1 MDERKCTDKELHEFF
16 SGLADRMTIAA
27 SYEKR
32 IARFEAPRFN
42 VFKYIEPN
50 EARVTKILGD
60 ILDPKGSHGQGDV
73 FLRSFLKAMGFAR
86 PTSEEIENAAVRP
99 EDRTNENRRVDLTV
113 TMGPHILG
121 LENKIGAGEQP
132 EQIGHY
138 MQWLR
143 TNANGS
149 WLLIFLTPDGC
160 VPTTCDEQ
168 EWKAAVKNN
177 QALSL
182 PYSALSS
189 WLFSCV
195 TLAPSDRVRGFI
207 QDMATW
213 AKNPLGGKMA
223 GNLYEQSILGF
234 FDDGKNGRFLETLLA
249 VQDTSD
255 VVRVGLIIPFAKDL
269 EKEVTAKFEASEWI
283 VSSKISE
290 TDLQE
295 RSPGIT
301 VRHTSWPPRCEIGIV
316 ADTWKSP
323 FGYGIYWPDA
333 SKNARE
339 RLKSEF
345 QERKWRNGRSS
356 PTWPWWADVPEFE
369 KVLVKNWNESQTLM
383 LMQGEKKR
391 ELINHFVK
399 CLIALQKV
407 VRDLDLGELQRV

>member
-1 MDERKCTDKELHEFF
+1 
-16 SGLADRMTIAA
+16 
-27 SYEKR
+27 
-32 IARFEAPRFN
+32 
-42 VFKYIEPN
+42 
-50 EARVTKILGD
+50 
-60 ILDPKGSHGQGDV
+60 
-73 FLRSFLKAMGFAR
+73 
-86 PTSEEIENAAVRP
+86 
-99 EDRTNENRRVDLTV
+99 
-113 TMGPHILG
+113 
-121 LENKIGAGEQP
+121 
-132 EQIGHY
+132 
-138 MQWLR
+138 
-143 TNANGS
+143 
-149 WLLIFLTPDGC
+149 
-160 VPTTCDEQ
+160 
-168 EWKAAVKNN
+168 
-177 QALSL
+177 
-182 PYSALSS
+182 
-189 WLFSCV
+189 
-195 TLAPSDRVRGFI
+195 
-207 QDMATW
+207 
-213 AKNPLGGKMA
+213 MA